1 LVIGV
6 VTRNKA
12 RGDRNGRILWH
23 CPEVFGCRHEEALQL
38 VDSATVQFSAVREF
52 SIGDKLLTELLHCR
66 CKPSSLQVSLPQ
78 GVEGE
83 REKNAYYND
92 DALYDETTDINPLR
106 RV

>member
-1 LVIGV
+1 
-6 VTRNKA
+6 
-12 RGDRNGRILWH
+12 
-23 CPEVFGCRHEEALQL
+23 
-38 VDSATVQFSAVREF
+38 
-52 SIGDKLLTELLHCR
+52 
-66 CKPSSLQVSLPQ
+66 VSLPQ